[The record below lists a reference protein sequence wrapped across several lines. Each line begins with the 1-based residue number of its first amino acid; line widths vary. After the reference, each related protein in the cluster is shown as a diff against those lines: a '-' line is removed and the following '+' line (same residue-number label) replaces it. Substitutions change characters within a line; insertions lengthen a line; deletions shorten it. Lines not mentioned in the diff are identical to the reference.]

1 LSFAPTVSVV
11 IPALNEAANLPHVL
25 PRIPADVHEVIVV
38 DGHSVDDTVAVA
50 RALLP
55 TVRVVEQPGRGKGD
69 ALRAGFTA
77 ARGDII
83 VALDADGSTRPE
95 EIAAFVAALT
105 DGTDFAK
112 GSRFLRGGGTTDM
125 PWYRRAGNLGF
136 VALVRLLFGGAYT
149 DLCYGYNALWRR
161 IVPVLA
167 LDADGFEIETMMN
180 VRALKAGLRVAEVPS
195 FEDRRIAG
203 TSNLRTIRDGWR
215 VLCTI
220 LRERVTTLAEP
231 AAMPHRGIVL
241 PVYADPVA
249 ISIDDRGLRRPLVEL
264 SIGELE
270 TEPRSD
276 STPALAS

>member
-1 LSFAPTVSVV
+1 MSFAPTVSVV

-231 AAMPHRGIVL
+231 AATVVSIGPAPELDGPLLISI
-241 PVYADPVA
+241 PVEAGGEPSIAAWAEQLA
-249 ISIDDRGLRRPLVEL
+249 ISSEVP
-264 SIGELE
+264 
-270 TEPRSD
+270 T
-276 STPALAS
+276 AS